1 MTTYNKEHLYQCVRN
16 LFAQAKYEFRAV
28 HKIEYTFPGFD
39 SFDSNRSRYR
49 CEKVCSFWEDSSD
62 CFYSTVLEIESRGG
76 DILITFAVYVNFSN
90 YTLWWP
96 VGSVPNS
103 KDVMKWLDEPGSL
116 SKCLGLADQIID
128 EIHDAM
134 Y

>member
-1 MTTYNKEHLYQCVRN
+1 M
-16 LFAQAKYEFRAV
+16 F
-28 HKIEYTFPGFD
+28 
-39 SFDSNRSRYR
+39 
-49 CEKVCSFWEDSSD
+49 
-62 CFYSTVLEIESRGG
+62 
-76 DILITFAVYVNFSN
+76 ILITFAVYVNFSN

-134 Y
+134 YQSEEIFVKFVWQRKLGAFQMKQLKGTYRLNDFGNKYTYTGKFIVDGIYEYYFNF

>member
-16 LFAQAKYEFRAV
+16 LFAQAKYEFRV
-28 HKIEYTFPGFD
+28 IHKIEYTVTNA
-39 SFDSNRSRYR
+39 SFLDDNKGCYRS
-49 CEKVCSFWEDSSD
+49 EKVCSFWEDPSD
-62 CFYSTVLEIESRGG
+62 CFYSTVLKIASNGG
-76 DILITFAVYVNFSN
+76 NILITFAVYVRFSN

-96 VGSVPNS
+96 VGNVSNS
-103 KDVMKWLDEPGSL
+103 KDVMEWLDEPESL

>member
-62 CFYSTVLEIESRGG
+62 CFYSTALKIESRGG

-116 SKCLGLADQIID
+116 NKCLGLADQIID
-128 EIHDAM
+128 ELHDAM